1 MNAIDVDLESLIDPT
16 NEQTDRFRNVHIC
29 GNAKIEGDLELVGDL
44 SLDDVTLQD
53 ISAVGAVNLVP
64 AAGEYN
70 TQLGLPERYILTW
83 FAGAR
88 GKPGVNADIVSATAA
103 VQAVADPYFE
113 VLGTNASSDDVTI
126 GAEGGIVVQTDG
138 ADGDEIILVPHLDT
152 SQGAWGIVNWG
163 TDNEVQWECVIQTGA
178 DITNCIIWAGLKLT
192 NTEVKATDDEQA
204 FFRYEN
210 GVNSG
215 AWEAV
220 SSVGGTDSEDDTGV
234 TVVASTVYHLVIKIS
249 ATRIATFYINGVLV
263 ATSDALTD
271 ATDLIPYIGIAAD
284 GAAEAKDMTIFSQ
297 QISRAIS

>member
-1 MNAIDVDLESLIDPT
+1 MTTVDVNLESLIDPT

-29 GNAKIEGDLELVGDL
+29 GNAKVEGDLELVGDL

-53 ISAVGAVNLVP
+53 VAGTGAVSLIP

-70 TQLGLPERYILTW
+70 TQLGLSARHTLTW
-83 FAGAR
+83 IAGAR
-88 GKPGVNADIVSATAA
+88 GKPGINADIASATDATRA
-103 VQAVADPYFE
+103 VTDPYFE
-113 VLGTNASSDDVTI
+113 ILGTNASSGDVTV

-152 SQGAWGIVNWG
+152 SQGGWGVVNWG
-163 TDNEVQWECVIQTGA
+163 TDNEVVWECLIQTGS

-192 NTEVKATDDEQA
+192 NTEVTATDDDQA
-204 FFRYEN
+204 FFRYED
-210 GVNSG
+210 GVNTG

-220 SSVGGTDSEDDTGV
+220 SSVGGTDSEDDSGV
-234 TVVASTVYHLVIKIS
+234 TVVASTVYHLVIRIS
-249 ATRIATFYINGVLV
+249 ATRIATFYVNGVLV

-284 GAAEAKDMTIFSQ
+284 GAAEAKDMTIYSQ